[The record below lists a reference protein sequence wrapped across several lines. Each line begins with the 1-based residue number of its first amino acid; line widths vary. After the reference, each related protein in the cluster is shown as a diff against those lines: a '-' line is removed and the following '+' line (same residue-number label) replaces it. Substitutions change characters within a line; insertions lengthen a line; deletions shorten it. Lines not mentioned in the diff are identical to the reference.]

1 MLVWGRRH
9 LERVVDEY
17 VRHYNDERPHRGL
30 ALRPPRSIQVR
41 AGPDA
46 VTVAARVRRRDRLG
60 GLVHEY
66 YQVAA

>member
-1 MLVWGRRH
+1 
-9 LERVVDEY
+9 
-17 VRHYNDERPHRGL
+17 VRHDNSERPHRGL
-30 ALRPPRSIQVR
+30 ALCPPRAIEVQ

-46 VTVAARVRRRDRLG
+46 VAAAERVRQRDRLG